1 MEVKKIP
8 TSLAVSIDN
17 HSIIVGD
24 KAIFAVNTNPYDV
37 VVNKGVGTFAIS
49 DLEMG
54 TYDVQAIFD
63 GDNKHLGNSSD
74 FKQLEVNRIPTSL
87 AVSIDNPP
95 IFVGD
100 SVVVGVVL
108 NQTINNVVIVN
119 VNDKDYIIG
128 IVNGKGNLTLSGLTF
143 GTYTVNATFAGE
155 GKYAKSGSNN
165 VSLEVN
171 KIKTQ
176 LTADSITVTYNGNS
190 DLLITL
196 KDTNGNAVR
205 NANVI
210 VNINGAKTLTTDSNG
225 QVKLSTNGLTPKVYT
240 AKITF
245 NGNAVY
251 DISSKEVKVTVK
263 KATPA
268 LTAKAKTFKAKVKTK
283 KYTITL
289 KDNAG
294 KAIKNVKVTLKVK
307 GKTFKATVSS
317 TGKAT
322 FKITNLKKKGNYNA
336 VITYGGNNLYNEVTK
351 HVKIKVS

>member
-1 MEVKKIP
+1 M
-8 TSLAVSIDN
+8 
-17 HSIIVGD
+17 
-24 KAIFAVNTNPYDV
+24 VNR
-37 VVNKGVGTFAIS
+37 GVGTFAIS

-74 FKQLEVNRIPTSL
+74 VKQLEVNRIPTGL
-87 AVSIDNPP
+87 AVSIDNPS

-119 VNDKDYIIG
+119 VNDKDYLIG

-176 LTADSITVTYNGNS
+176 LTADSITVTYNGNR
-190 DLLITL
+190 DLVITL

-210 VNINGAKTLTTDSNG
+210 VNIDGAKTLTTDSNG
-225 QVKLSTNGLTPKVYT
+225 QVKLSTNGLAPNVYT

-245 NGNAVY
+245 DGNAVY

-263 KATPA
+263 KATPV

-283 KYTITL
+283 KYTIAL
-289 KDNAG
+289 RDNAG

-336 VITYGGNNLYNEVTK
+336 VITYGGNNLYNKVTK